1 MKVVVRLAILFVLA
15 LFLLPSGKEGALVVP
30 GGKIPAL
37 TASLLSQHPFVAP
50 KLKSEKFKSSLTRHK
65 RRPVGIN
72 DYSDHPCNVNI
83 TTLKNRFIYVVHTT
97 GFLRPCYHEVFT
109 PLRSWRG
116 PPVA

>member
-1 MKVVVRLAILFVLA
+1 
-15 LFLLPSGKEGALVVP
+15 LPSGKEGNIAVP

-50 KLKSEKFKSSLTRHK
+50 KIKGEKFKSTLTRHK
-65 RRPVGIN
+65 RRPVGLN
-72 DYSDHPCNVNI
+72 DYSDHPCNIGYI
-83 TTLKNRFIYVVHTT
+83 TLRDRFIYVARAT

-116 PPVA
+116 PPLA

>member
-1 MKVVVRLAILFVLA
+1 M
-15 LFLLPSGKEGALVVP
+15 PSGKGGTMAVR

-50 KLKSEKFKSSLTRHK
+50 NIKREKYKSSLTRHK
-65 RRPVGIN
+65 RRPVGLN
-72 DYSDHPCNVNI
+72 DYSDHPCNI
-83 TTLKNRFIYVVHTT
+83 SCITLKDRFIYVVHTT
-97 GFLRPCYHEVFT
+97 GFLRACYHEVFT